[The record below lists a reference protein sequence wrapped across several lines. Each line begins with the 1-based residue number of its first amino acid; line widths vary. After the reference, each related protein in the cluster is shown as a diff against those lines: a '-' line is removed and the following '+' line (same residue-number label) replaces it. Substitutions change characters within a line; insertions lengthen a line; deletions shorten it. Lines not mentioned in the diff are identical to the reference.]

1 MHNAD
6 PLQLPPHHQ
15 QTLRLAAEYQQ
26 AGRFPEAEALYRQVH
41 ALFPKHP
48 ETLHRLGTLSMQMG
62 KPEAALPLLEQA
74 RQVEPGNAV
83 HWLLLTQCLL
93 ELNRPKEAKK
103 IIAEAIR
110 RGLRHPKANE
120 LLEQARLGRIKLPE
134 RTLSLK
140 QELVVL
146 EQLLNAERFAEAE
159 AHAQAFVQRHPKTD
173 QGWHVLA
180 MARMAQG
187 RYEAAL
193 EPLLR
198 AVQLKPGMAEL
209 HYKLGHSYEKLR
221 RLDESAEAYRTAL
234 KLKPDFPEAQNG
246 LLLVLTGLGHYE
258 EAVQVC
264 GRILAR
270 KPDHFPAL
278 NNMALFL
285 HKCGRAS
292 EAVEVYRRALAQG
305 NGFAELHDNYG
316 NALQDLGRLEE
327 ALAEYRQAIAL
338 NPDYLGAR
346 ANLIFSLNYLG
357 GVAPEVLLNEARA
370 YGKLVARMA
379 TPYTVHG
386 NSTEPDRLL
395 RVGLVSG
402 DLREHSVGYFLEGVI
417 ANLDPAR
424 IELFAYNTAYHPDS
438 TLHTRLRACIPHWR
452 EATPDIMN
460 DEALARQIHD
470 DGIDIL
476 VDLSG
481 HTGRNRLPVFA
492 WKPAPVQVAWLGYLG
507 TTGLEAMDYIL
518 ADSWALPIG
527 EEDQFAETPWRL
539 PDSYICFSPPAAAVE
554 VGPLP
559 ALSKG
564 YVTFGCFNNLS
575 KVTDRVVACWAQL
588 LLAVPESRLFLK
600 SKALGESEVCQAVA
614 DRFAGHGIGADR
626 LLMEG
631 QQASHQE
638 HFRAYQRVD
647 IALDPF
653 PYPGITTTVEG
664 LWMGVPTMALRG
676 DRFLSHQ
683 GESILN
689 NAGLPDWIANDEDE
703 YVAKA
708 AAFARDLEKLTTLRA
723 KLRDQ
728 VRTSPLFDA
737 PRFARNLEQAFGG
750 MWRKWCEQQKLPKV
764 AN

>member
-1 MHNAD
+1 MLIAN
-6 PLQLPPHHQ
+6 PLQLPLDQ
-15 QTLRLAAEYQQ
+15 EQNLRLAILYQQ
-26 AGRFPEAEALYRQVH
+26 GGRFAEAENLFRQILALH
-41 ALFPKHP
+41 PKHP
-48 ETLHRLGTLSMQMG
+48 ATLHQLGALSMQMG

-74 RQVEPGNAV
+74 RQVEPGNAG

-103 IIAEAIR
+103 VIAEAIR
-110 RGLRHPKANE
+110 RGLRHPRANE
-120 LLEQARLGRIKLPE
+120 LLEQARSGRIKPPE

-140 QELVVL
+140 QELAVL

-159 AHAQAFVQRHPKTD
+159 VQAQAFVQRHPKTD

-180 MARMAQG
+180 MARMALA

-198 AVQLKPGMAEL
+198 AAELKPGMAEL

-264 GRILAR
+264 GRMLAR

-278 NNMALFL
+278 NNLALFL

-292 EAVEVYRRALAQG
+292 EAAEVYRRALAQG
-305 NGFAELHDNYG
+305 NDFAELHANYG
-316 NALQDLGRLEE
+316 NALQDLGRLDE
-327 ALAEYRQAIAL
+327 ALTEYRRAIAL
-338 NPDYLGAR
+338 KPDYLEPR
-346 ANLIFSLNYLG
+346 DNLIFCLNYLE

-370 YGKLVARMA
+370 YGQLVARMA

-386 NSTEPDRLL
+386 NTSEPDRRL

-438 TLHTRLRACIPHWR
+438 ALHARLRVCIPHWR

-460 DEALARQIHD
+460 DAALARQIRD

-518 ADSWALPIG
+518 ADSYALPPG
-527 EEDQFAETPWRL
+527 EENQFTETPWWL

-559 ALSKG
+559 ALSNG

-588 LLAVPESRLFLK
+588 LLAVPESHLFLK
-600 SKALGESEVCQAVA
+600 SKALGESEVRRAVV
-614 DRFAGHGIGADR
+614 DRFAGHGIGEDR

-631 QQASHQE
+631 LQASHQE

-689 NAGLPDWIANDEDE
+689 NAGLPDWIAEDE
-703 YVAKA
+703 GSYVAKA
-708 AAFARDLEKLTTLRA
+708 AAFARDLEKLAALRER
-723 KLRDQ
+723 LRDQ
-728 VRTSPLFDA
+728 VRASPLFDA
-737 PRFARNLEQAFGG
+737 PRFARNLEAAFRD
-750 MWRKWCEQQKLPKV
+750 MWVAWCNKG
-764 AN
+764 

>member
-1 MHNAD
+1 MQIAD
-6 PLQLPPHHQ
+6 PLQPPSHPQ
-15 QTLRLAAEYQQ
+15 QNLRLAVEYQQ
-26 AGRFPEAEALYRQVH
+26 GGRFPEAEALYRQVL
-41 ALFPKHP
+41 ALYPGHP
-48 ETLHRLGTLSMQMG
+48 ETLHRLGALSMQMG
-62 KPEAALPLLEQA
+62 KPEAALPFLEQVK
-74 RQVEPGNAV
+74 QIEPGNAV

-103 IIAEAIR
+103 VIAEAIR
-110 RGLRHPKANE
+110 RGLRHPKADE
-120 LLEQARLGRIKLPE
+120 LLEQARSGRIRPPE
-134 RTLSLK
+134 RTVSLK
-140 QELVVL
+140 QEIAML
-146 EQLLNAERFAEAE
+146 EQMLNAEHFAEAE
-159 AHAQAFVQRHPKTD
+159 ARAQTFVRSHPKTD

-187 RYEAAL
+187 RFEAAL

-209 HYKLGHSYEKLR
+209 HFKLGHSYEKLR
-221 RLDESAEAYRTAL
+221 RLAESAKAYRAAL

-246 LLLVLTGLGHYE
+246 LLLVLPGLGNYE
-258 EAVQVC
+258 EALQVC
-264 GRILAR
+264 RWILAR

-285 HKCGRAS
+285 QKCGRAS

-305 NGFAELHDNYG
+305 NDFAELHANYG
-316 NALQDLGRLEE
+316 NALKDAGRLDE
-327 ALAEYRQAIAL
+327 ALSEYRRAIAL
-338 NPDYLGAR
+338 KPDYLEPR
-346 ANLIFSLNYLG
+346 DNLIFGLNYRE
-357 GVAPEVLLNEARA
+357 GVAPEELLAEARS
-370 YGKLVARMA
+370 YGEVVSRMA
-379 TPYTVHG
+379 TPFTVHD
-386 NSTEPDRLL
+386 NTPEPDRRL

-402 DLREHSVGYFLEGVI
+402 DLGEHSVGHFLEGVF

-424 IELFAYNTAYHPDS
+424 VELFAYSTAYHQDS
-438 TLHTRLRACIPHWR
+438 ALNTRLRACIPHWR
-452 EATPDIMN
+452 EATPDVMN
-460 DEALARQIHD
+460 DEALARQIHE

-492 WKPAPVQVAWLGYLG
+492 WKPAPVQVSWLGYLG

-518 ADSWALPIG
+518 ADSWSLPVG
-527 EEDQFAETPWRL
+527 EEDQFTETPWRL

-559 ALSKG
+559 ALSNG
-564 YVTFGCFNNLS
+564 HVTFGCFNNLS

-588 LLAVPESRLFLK
+588 LQVVPESRLFLK
-600 SKALGESEVCQAVA
+600 SKALGESEVRKAAV
-614 DRFAGHGIGADR
+614 DRFAKHGIDAGR
-626 LLMEG
+626 LQMEG
-631 QQASHQE
+631 QQASRQA
-638 HFRAYQRVD
+638 HFRAYQQID

-664 LWMGVPTMALRG
+664 LWMGVPSVALKG

-689 NAGLPDWIANDEDE
+689 NAGLPDWIAENVDD

-708 AAFARDLEKLTTLRA
+708 AAFARDLEHLSALRA
-723 KLRDQ
+723 RLRDQ
-728 VRTSPLFDA
+728 VRASPLFDA
-737 PRFARNLEQAFGG
+737 PRFARNLEEAFRG
-750 MWRKWCEQQKLPKV
+750 MWRKWCELRR
-764 AN
+764 